1 MNRRL
6 DWPEKLAEYIESR
19 RAEPFVWGTGGH
31 DCVQFAAGAIEVMCF
46 DNPASPWVY
55 STEGEAQ
62 ALIVAAGSLENL
74 VTQALG
80 PAAHPSRAGR
90 GDVVLA
96 TLELGD
102 TVGVCLG
109 NDCAFATDPGVT
121 FRPRTVATVTWK
133 V

>member
-1 MNRRL
+1 MNRRI

-19 RAEPFVWGTGGH
+19 RDEPFVWGTH
-31 DCVQFAAGAIEVMCF
+31 DCAQFAAAAIEVMCF
-46 DNPASPWVY
+46 DNPAAPWAY
-55 STEGEAQ
+55 ASEAEAQ
-62 ALIVAAGSLENL
+62 ALIVAAGSLEAL

-80 PAAHPSRAGR
+80 PAVHPSRAGR

-109 NDCAFATDPGVT
+109 NDCAFAADPGVT
-121 FRPRTVATVTWK
+121 FRPRTVATLAWK
-133 V
+133 I